1 MKYVWITRVLV
12 SPGVSTVTCDG
23 LPGAECVGQT
33 SVPGLCSPCRLIIS
47 VSISGM
53 NSCRTFSTS
62 AQLDHNGVDVSG
74 AYGTSYCFPSG
85 FSTALVM
92 AYSVGIS
99 SHTLSFL
106 FPKVCLYQH
115 DLVRIGLLVTT
126 NIQSILAN
134 SSASGLDMRNIFDGI
149 AGCPAS

>member
-1 MKYVWITRVLV
+1 MKYVWITCVLV

-47 VSISGM
+47 ASISGM
-53 NSCRTFSTS
+53 NSCLAFSTS

-74 AYGTSYCFPSG
+74 AYGTSYCLPSG

-106 FPKVCLYQH
+106 FPKVCTSTILYVQICW
-115 DLVRIGLLVTT
+115 LPLTYT
-126 NIQSILAN
+126 QSLTIPVC
-134 SSASGLDMRNIFDGI
+134 LDQT
-149 AGCPAS
+149 